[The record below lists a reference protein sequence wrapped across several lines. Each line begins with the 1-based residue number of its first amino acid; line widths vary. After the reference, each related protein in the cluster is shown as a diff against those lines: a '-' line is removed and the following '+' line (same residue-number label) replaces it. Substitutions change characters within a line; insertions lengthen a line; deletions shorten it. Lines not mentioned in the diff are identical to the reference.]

1 MTATKK
7 VERPVVETD
16 SMDVEVTAEALAEQM
31 MIEQGMVKRDDG
43 SWYKPKATRKDK
55 LNLSSR
61 SEKDRT
67 KALLGDYCQSI
78 KDSYDR
84 VLGLLN
90 GQVVRAGEKLSLAPL
105 SDAQIDWFDVQLAD
119 VHASIIKQ
127 LRAGRRMSVSTT
139 VVPD

>member
-1 MTATKK
+1 MASTKK
-7 VERPVVETD
+7 VERPVVDEN
-16 SMDVEVTAEALAEQM
+16 MDVEVTAEALAEQM
-31 MIEQGMVKRDDG
+31 LIEQGMVKRSDG
-43 SWYKPKATRKDK
+43 TWYRPKAARKDK
-55 LNLSSR
+55 LSLANR

-78 KDSYDR
+78 KDDYDR
-84 VLGLLN
+84 VLALLN
-90 GQVVRAGEKLSLAPL
+90 GQVVRAGEKLSLANL
-105 SDAQIDWFDVQLAD
+105 TDTQIDWFNSQLAD